1 MIGLQRAMA
10 HNYALSAQVSPKL
23 CSTMGIL
30 VTYFYSSYGRE
41 QGELWSQA
49 HSCIRT
55 QAAAAEA
62 APWPCVCW
70 VMQSAAARV
79 VGAVARDAQLLILP

>member
-1 MIGLQRAMA
+1 MA
-10 HNYALSAQVSPKL
+10 HNYALSAQVSPEL

-30 VTYFYSSYGRE
+30 ATYFYPSYGRK

-49 HSCIRT
+49 RSFMQT

-62 APWPCVCW
+62 APRPCMCW
-70 VMQSAAARV
+70 VMQSAAARG